1 MKTLRILITG
11 RVQGVGFRDW
21 LVSQA
26 TQLGLS
32 GWVRNSGFDA
42 VEAVISGPTEAV
54 DRCIQRC
61 WQGPTSAGVANITI
75 TEAPPASET
84 GFTRRSSTTP
94 IVE

>member
-1 MKTLRILITG
+1 MKTLRLLITG

-42 VEAVISGPTEAV
+42 VEAVISGPAEAV
-54 DRCIQRC
+54 DRCIQHC
-61 WQGPTSAGVANITI
+61 WQGPTSAAVANITI
-75 TEAPPASET
+75 TDAPPAAET
-84 GFTRRSSTTP
+84 GFTRRSSAP